1 MGRGDVRQL
10 ARVYLSTTGR
20 ARAYN
25 EYIQRHTSY
34 VWFTTANDPRRR
46 DIWSWV
52 SMPIVGTALPRR
64 RAIK

>member
-1 MGRGDVRQL
+1 MGSGDARQL
-10 ARVYLSTTGR
+10 ARVYPSTTGR

-25 EYIQRHTSY
+25 EYTTARIVR